1 MCTHIEDV
9 VYCSFHWMLHVI
21 DLRENCVY
29 VLDSLRSKVN
39 EDIHGIINVS
49 WIILFVVV
57 LCRRVERCA
66 DILGCVV

>member
-39 EDIHGIINVS
+39 EDIHGIINVQVYLLYYF
-49 WIILFVVV
+49 LFNFLVF
-57 LCRRVERCA
+57 
-66 DILGCVV
+66 